1 MMYNVKGRIR
11 KGKDSVGFDITVEGK
26 SEKHAKDVAMVKLCS
41 KQGLH
46 KSQIVVDNAEPMKNT
61 EEN

>member
-11 KGKDSVGFDITVEGK
+11 KGKDSVGFDINVEGK
-26 SEKHAKDVAMVKLCS
+26 SEKHAKDVAMVSLCS

-46 KSQIVVDNAEPMKNT
+46 KGQIVIDAAKPMKDAK
-61 EEN
+61 EN